1 MPPSR
6 FVSWRRVYH
15 PLPGSQRYNNPVL
28 EHLIRALA
36 HIMVPMFFV
45 GMIGSGLV
53 VITTV
58 IRDLNEVLRADDEI
72 DDPDL

>member
-1 MPPSR
+1 
-6 FVSWRRVYH
+6 
-15 PLPGSQRYNNPVL
+15 
-28 EHLIRALA
+28 
-36 HIMVPMFFV
+36 MVPMFFV

-58 IRDLNEVLRADDEI
+58 IRDLNEVLRADEEI